1 MNTLDNFGKVYIN
14 QVRDNSLFLLD
25 AIITGHMKDN
35 KSQLLHNQLKNLSD
49 KEIELIHQL
58 SIYLIDNTLHNVLF
72 LFEEY
77 PEWKLIDENQNNLA
91 ELSDGLSGE
100 LYTENGWIKKFS
112 SYS

>member
-1 MNTLDNFGKVYIN
+1 ML
-14 QVRDNSLFLLD
+14 
-25 AIITGHMKDN
+25 
-35 KSQLLHNQLKNLSD
+35 
-49 KEIELIHQL
+49 
-58 SIYLIDNTLHNVLF
+58 LF

>member
-14 QVRDNSLFLLD
+14 QVRDNSLFLLN
-25 AIITGHMKDN
+25 AIITGHMTDN
-35 KSQLLHNQLKNLSD
+35 KSQLLHNQLKNFSD

-58 SIYLIDNTLHNVLF
+58 STYLIDNTLHNVLF

-77 PEWKLIDENQNNLA
+77 PEWKLIDEDQNNLA